1 MRILV
6 AEDEKNLNRIISEAL
21 EDEGYSVDS
30 CFNGL
35 DALDYARGADYDIL
49 ILDIMMPKLDGLSV
63 LKSLRAEGKR
73 VPALFLTA
81 RDSVADKV
89 EGLDSG
95 ADYYLTKP
103 FAFKELMAV
112 VRMMTRKHTDARTS
126 IYTIADLSMDT
137 AARTV
142 VRGGKNID
150 LSAREFALLEYMMR
164 NKGVVLSREM
174 IENNLWNYDYEGG
187 SNVVD
192 VYVGY
197 LRKKLDMPFEKK
209 LIHTVWGTG
218 WVLREEK

>member
-6 AEDEKNLNRIISEAL
+6 AEDERHLNRIICEAL

-30 CFNGL
+30 CL
-35 DALDYARGADYDIL
+35 DGQQALDYARAAHYDAL
-49 ILDIMMPKLDGLSV
+49 ILDIMMPKLDGLSL
-63 LKSLRAEGKR
+63 LKTLRAEGR
-73 VPALFLTA
+73 NSPALFLTA
-81 RDSVADKV
+81 KDSVANKV

-112 VRMMTRKHTDARTS
+112 VRTITRKNTGTKTS
-126 IYTIADLSMDT
+126 VYTIA
-137 AARTV
+137 
-142 VRGGKNID
+142 GGKNIL

-197 LRKKLDMPFEKK
+197 LRKKVDAPFEKK

-218 WVLREEK
+218 WVLREDK